1 MDTFKLLSRST
12 SLQKSS
18 PSNGI
23 SGGKVPSAADSGH
36 LENYVTGKGD
46 NDARIG
52 RGQKRN
58 RPAEDDHVPGPRVS
72 RKLSANSHPS
82 DVAISC
88 KPDTIVE
95 GFSLA
100 SHWTEEASEPAVH
113 GDSFDRDEW
122 RTTLKQNRVKVTLLK
137 PKLHNEDDHR
147 KRHERLSQRS
157 QKTADHVKKSH
168 AQLTPR
174 PLQRFSHLSTEYD
187 VSRRIGRNLEAQ
199 GYTMPTEVQLGS
211 IPILLGEDYD
221 RGLRMGDKKECHGH
235 HRSGVDLLTVAPT
248 GSGKTLAFLIH
259 LLHGLQQGHRERKKN
274 LGVNTCDGSSQA
286 IILAPTHELV
296 DQIVNEGKKLAIGT
310 GIKVSRMRK
319 GMQLGSSGHISCKED
334 VSEVLNDGYSDN
346 QPAKTG
352 TVRAHILVST
362 PMLLLHAVT
371 QFGETTSTP
380 LAGVR
385 YLVLDEADVLLD
397 PLFRTQTLGVW
408 SLCTSAML
416 QTSLWSA
423 TIGASIEDIAQNFIL
438 DRRRNLGLSVGRS
451 KHYIIR
457 LVVGVKDSAI
467 PNIAHRLVY
476 AATEQGKLMTVR
488 QMIHPTSTTVSNGP
502 SLQPPFLVFTQTI
515 PRAVA
520 LHSELLYEI
529 PPEAGG
535 SSRIAVLHSD
545 LSDCTRSAIMAAF
558 RKGEIWILITTDLL
572 ARGIDFRGI
581 NGVVNYDIPNTSGI
595 YVHRVGRT
603 GRQGREGGVA
613 VTLYTKEDI
622 KYVKNVANVIA
633 ASEKQKAKLPGARR
647 EPGLQDWLLKSLPDV
662 SKSVRKDLKEHGVE
676 ARRTSAKSKAGY
688 RDARRSRIST
698 KSGFDRALEQK
709 KKQAVT
715 ASRGHVLEGDSEGE
729 WNGFGD

>member
-1 MDTFKLLSRST
+1 MDPFKLLSRST

-18 PSNGI
+18 PSYGT
-23 SGGKVPSAADSGH
+23 SRRKVPSAADSGH
-36 LENYVTGKGD
+36 LESYVTGKGE
-46 NDARIG
+46 NDSGIG

-58 RPAEDDHVPGPRVS
+58 RPAEDDRISGPRVS

-82 DVAISC
+82 DAAISRT
-88 KPDTIVE
+88 PDTIVE
-95 GFSLA
+95 EFSLA

-122 RTTLKQNRVKVTLLK
+122 RRILKQNRVKVTLLK
-137 PKLHNEDDHR
+137 PELHNGDDHR
-147 KRHERLSQRS
+147 KRHGRLSQRS

-168 AQLTPR
+168 AQLTSR
-174 PLQRFSHLSTEYD
+174 PLQRFSHLGTEYD
-187 VSRRIGRNLEAQ
+187 VSKRIGRNLEAQ
-199 GYTMPTEVQLGS
+199 GYSMPTEVQLGS

-221 RGLRMGDKKECHGH
+221 CGLRMGDKKERQD
-235 HRSGVDLLTVAPT
+235 HRRSVVDLLTVAPT

-259 LLHGLQQGHRERKKN
+259 LLHGLQQGHRERKTN
-274 LGVNTCDGSSQA
+274 LGSNVCDGSSQA

-310 GIKVSRMRK
+310 GIRVSRMRK
-319 GMQLGSSGHISCKED
+319 GMQLGSMGNISCMED
-334 VSEVLNDGYSDN
+334 VSEALNDGYSNN

-352 TVRAHILVST
+352 AVKAQILVST

-371 QFGETTSTP
+371 QCGETTLTP

-385 YLVLDEADVLLD
+385 YLVLDEADILLD

-408 SLCTSAML
+408 GLCTSAML

-423 TIGASIEDIAQNFIL
+423 TIGASIEDVAQNFIL
-438 DRRRNLGLSVGRS
+438 DRRRNLKLSVGRS

-502 SLQPPFLVFTQTI
+502 PLQPPFLVFTQTI

-545 LSDCTRSAIMAAF
+545 LPDCTRSAIMAGF

-603 GRQGREGGVA
+603 GRQGREGGIA

-633 ASEKQKAKLPGARR
+633 ASEKQKAKLPNAGR
-647 EPGLQDWLLKSLPDV
+647 ETGSQDWLLKSLPDV
-662 SKSVRKDLKEHGVE
+662 SKRVRKDLKEHGVDT
-676 ARRTSAKSKAGY
+676 RRTSANGKDGG

-709 KKQAVT
+709 RKQAVA
-715 ASRGHVLEGDSEGE
+715 ASRRHVFEGVSKGE
-729 WNGFGD
+729 WNGLGD